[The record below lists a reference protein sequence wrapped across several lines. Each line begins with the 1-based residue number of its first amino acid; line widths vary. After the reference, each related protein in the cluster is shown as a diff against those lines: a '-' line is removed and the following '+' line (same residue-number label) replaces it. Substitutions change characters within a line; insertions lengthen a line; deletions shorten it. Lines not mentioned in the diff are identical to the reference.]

1 MSIMIIF
8 NLSSAKSQQ
17 HLRMVFPGGHPTSL
31 IGRECDEYVI
41 EGSVFKYTICIL
53 YMKVIYNQIYTNNYS
68 IISTLKAARI

>member
-41 EGSVFKYTICIL
+41 EGSVVHL
-53 YMKVIYNQIYTNNYS
+53 YKINTFCEVN
-68 IISTLKAARI
+68 IISN